1 MSCGE
6 RCFPFRFGSHIAHRY
21 ASYCLGTPVLSLA
34 TPASCR
40 SLLRILLPL
49 LAEPILPKALLHRF
63 ELIPRYLVADAA
75 FASAAFLGL
84 KADAPRFS
92 VFELDIYFQGFFRF
106 HSITLRK
113 QKGTACLR
121 CLFVRCV

>member
-1 MSCGE
+1 M
-6 RCFPFRFGSHIAHRY
+6 RP
-21 ASYCLGTPVLSLA
+21 
-34 TPASCR
+34 SCR

-63 ELIPRYLVADAA
+63 KLIPRDLVADAA
-75 FASAAFLGL
+75 FAFAAFLGL
-84 KADAPRFS
+84 KADAHRFS

-113 QKGTACLR
+113 QKAPRACDACLFDVFKGV
-121 CLFVRCV
+121 LDIMS